1 MNSTGH
7 VWRAFALLALH
18 EECSALEAGIPS
30 IAALTIFIV
39 EDEVPQPVGPDLNPD
54 RLTRPTNSVP

>member
-18 EECSALEAGIPS
+18 DECSALEAKIPS
-30 IAALTIFIV
+30 IDTLSTFIV
-39 EDEVPQPVGPDLNPD
+39 EDKVPQPVGPDVNPD